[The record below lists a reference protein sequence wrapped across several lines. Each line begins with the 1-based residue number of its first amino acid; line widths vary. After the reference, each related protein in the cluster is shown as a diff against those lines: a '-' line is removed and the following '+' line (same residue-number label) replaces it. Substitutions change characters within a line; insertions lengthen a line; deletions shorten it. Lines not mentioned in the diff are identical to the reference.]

1 MPTKLENLTPLSNS
15 QVKEAS
21 KSLALA
27 LQDYPLHIAIFPDAS
42 EREEKSPYF
51 LEVAIRYGIRFGVS
65 YATSP
70 KLEGILVWLPSQ
82 NADYALWKLIRSG
95 MLTCILRIGIK
106 PVLRMLSIAN
116 YFSMLHEQHAPFPH
130 WYGWYVGVKPEF
142 QGKGYGRTLVEA
154 MIEKADNDN
163 LPCYG
168 ETHTEENV
176 SLWEHYGFKVLDQTL
191 IPGTN
196 FKHWILLRDK
206 VN

>member
-1 MPTKLENLTPLSNS
+1 MTTKLENLTPLSYT

-21 KSLALA
+21 RVLALA
-27 LQDYPLHIAIFPDAS
+27 LQDYPLHIAIFPDPL

-51 LEVAIRYGIRFGVS
+51 LEVVIRYGIRFGVAC
-65 YATSP
+65 ATSP
-70 KLEGILVWLPSQ
+70 NMEGILVWLPSQ
-82 NADYALWKLIRSG
+82 NADYALRKLIRSG
-95 MLTCILRIGIK
+95 MLTCLLKIGIR

-116 YFSMLHEQHAPFPH
+116 YFSKLHEKHAPFPH

-154 MIEKADNDN
+154 MLARADSDN

-176 SLWEHYGFKVLDQTL
+176 PLWKHYGFKVVDQVY
-191 IPGTN
+191 IPGTS
-196 FKHWILLRDK
+196 FKHWILLRDRI
-206 VN
+206 N